1 MQRSAAVELELQPF
15 HARHAELVL
24 SWVRSREEAD
34 RWASAGA
41 RELRPELLREW
52 HADADVHPYLCVD
65 GGEPV
70 GYGEVWHDGE
80 AGEAELARILVAPEE
95 RGRGVGRALTRLLA
109 AKARAAGFDE
119 VWLRVVPDNEQ
130 AIAAYRAAGFAR
142 ASEKEERA
150 FNVGQP
156 LAYVWMRLESLLPSA

>member
-52 HADADVHPYLCVD
+52 HADADVHPYRQ
-65 GGEPV
+65 
-70 GYGEVWHDGE
+70 
-80 AGEAELARILVAPEE
+80 A
-95 RGRGVGRALTRLLA
+95 RGRAIGRAL
-109 AKARAAGFDE
+109 GG
-119 VWLRVVPDNEQ
+119 WNH
-130 AIAAYRAAGFAR
+130 
-142 ASEKEERA
+142 
-150 FNVGQP
+150 
-156 LAYVWMRLESLLPSA
+156 PSPPTGRGAV

>member
-1 MQRSAAVELELQPF
+1 MQRSAAVELALQPF

-70 GYGEVWHDGE
+70 GYGEVWQDGE
-80 AGEAELARILVAPEE
+80 AAKPSW
-95 RGRGVGRALTRLLA
+95 RASSWRPR
-109 AKARAAGFDE
+109 RAAG
-119 VWLRVVPDNEQ
+119 
-130 AIAAYRAAGFAR
+130 ASGAR
-142 ASEKEERA
+142 
-150 FNVGQP
+150 
-156 LAYVWMRLESLLPSA
+156 